1 MTISGAIARLQ
12 VHADA
17 LDNVQTAPA
26 VATESISSTI
36 FAVSYL
42 SPQPA
47 RVEFHSQGVCWMI
60 FTLFTD
66 FHVPATSLT
75 NAIPIAEAFI
85 PAFVIKL
92 RDDPTLDG
100 AVTEVNAAR
109 FSFGGMKFGDDE
121 TIGVRFETDCKIFM

>member
-17 LDNVQTAPA
+17 LDNVQTAPS

-47 RVEFHSQGVCWMI
+47 RVEFQSAGFCFAL
-60 FTLFTD
+60 FTLITD
-66 FHVPATSLT
+66 FHVPATSLKD
-75 NAIPIAEAFI
+75 AIPIGEAFI
-85 PAFVIKL
+85 PAFVAKL
-92 RDDPTLDG
+92 RDDITLNSQ
-100 AVTEVNAAR
+100 VTEINAAR
-109 FSFGGMKFGDDE
+109 FSFGKLEFAGQE
-121 TIGVRFETDCKIFM
+121 TVGVRFETDCKLFM